1 MDRLALRSDPLC
13 TTRLSGELMQRFRR
27 AFLCKSIA
35 AYSQYGVTGADAL
48 IVG

>member
-1 MDRLALRSDPLC
+1 MWRGLPIDERNLRISVEGYPNTQQIGFVLAD
-13 TTRLSGELMQRFRR
+13 
-27 AFLCKSIA
+27 